1 MTNEDSETIPGLA
14 GHVHAAEDRIR
25 DRLEATE
32 AAIDSDRNG
41 VTIKLQFRDCTDLDS
56 VLEQVG
62 EVARALNE
70 HDETASVNAGVDTG
84 AAFKHHANYEDDPPM
99 GWVDATFEVDP

>member
-1 MTNEDSETIPGLA
+1 MTNENTDTIPGLA
-14 GHVHAAEDRIR
+14 GHIRSAEDRIR

-41 VTIKLQFRDCTDLDS
+41 VTIKLQFRGFTDLNS
-56 VLEQVG
+56 ALKRVG
-62 EVARALNE
+62 AVARELNE
-70 HDETASVNAGVDTG
+70 YDETAAVNAGVDTG

-99 GWVDATFEVDP
+99 GWVNATFELDP